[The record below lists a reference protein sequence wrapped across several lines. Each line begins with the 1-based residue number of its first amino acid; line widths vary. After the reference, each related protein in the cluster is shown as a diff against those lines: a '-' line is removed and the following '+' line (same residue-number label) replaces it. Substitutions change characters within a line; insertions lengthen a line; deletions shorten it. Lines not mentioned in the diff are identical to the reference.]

1 MSLRFKI
8 FGFLLFWLA
17 LSITIIAS
25 IFFFLFSPNVEL
37 IRSEYLRSSFTW
49 LGVIP
54 IIFYVFIALA
64 VTGILITNILLN
76 PSEKLTDGVRPKT
89 AGQPQF
95 KLPSQENDAVGIVH
109 QTLDKLQSD
118 LQATLGNRE
127 EQIDYRIQSLSSK
140 VEHLLSATEVAY
152 EISAS
157 RSLNLALNIAMN
169 LMIDRLGYEHVE
181 VYFIDPQG
189 EFAVLRVASGE
200 AGSAMLAQ
208 GYRLRLGS
216 ASPIG
221 SVALTGEPRII
232 SDTESDPSYTKNP
245 LLPLTRSEIAIPL
258 IWNQRVIGVLDMQDS
273 SEDKFN
279 KLDLDIGKIVANQLA
294 ISVEI
299 SRLYQENIEIKQQL
313 TFQHDSLLQ
322 STWLKPFSSK
332 APLGFQ
338 FDVTGIHPYTPDPDE
353 RKSEDAPYSFPV
365 RIHGEVIAWL
375 DVWPTGAHLAPGEEE
390 LLTLLG
396 NRLGHVMESVQTFEE
411 AQRRA
416 ARQERVSQI
425 MANVRSS
432 SSLDGILRNTVSE
445 LGRVFGAS
453 KSFIEIGMPP
463 EVDVEEKE
471 R

>member
-17 LSITIIAS
+17 LSITLVAS
-25 IFFFLFSPNVEL
+25 IFFFLFSPNAEL
-37 IRSEYLRSSFTW
+37 IRFEILRSSITW

-54 IIFYVFIALA
+54 IILFVFIALA
-64 VTGILITNILLN
+64 VTGILITNLLLN
-76 PSEKLTDGVRPKT
+76 SMEKLTDAVRPKA

-95 KLPSQENDAVGIVH
+95 ILPTQENGAVGIAH
-109 QTLDKLQSD
+109 QTSDKLQSD
-118 LQATLGNRE
+118 LQASLEIRE
-127 EQIDYRIQSLSSK
+127 GHIDSLNQSLSSN
-140 VEHLLSATEVAY
+140 VERLLSATEVAH
-152 EISAS
+152 EISAIP
-157 RSLNLALNIAMN
+157 SLNLALNLTMN
-169 LMIDRLGYEHVE
+169 LMIDRFGYEHVE
-181 VYFIDPQG
+181 VYLVDLQG
-189 EFAVLRVASGE
+189 EFAVLRAASGE

-221 SVALTGEPRII
+221 SVALIGEPRII
-232 SDTESDPSYTKNP
+232 SDTKSDPSYTKNP
-245 LLPLTRSEIAIPL
+245 LLPLTRSEMAIPL
-258 IWNQRVIGVLDMQDS
+258 IWNQRVIGVLDVQDS
-273 SEDKFN
+273 SKDKFN

-294 ISVEI
+294 ISVET

-313 TFQHDSLLQ
+313 TFQHDRLLQ
-322 STWLKPFSSK
+322 NTWVKPFAIK

-338 FDVTGIHPYTPDPDE
+338 FDVTGIHPLTPDPDE
-353 RKSEDAPYSFPV
+353 RKSEEAPYSFPV
-365 RIHGEVIAWL
+365 RIHGEVMAWL

-396 NRLGHVMESVQTFEE
+396 DRLGHILESVQIFEE

-416 ARQERVSQI
+416 ARQERVNQI
-425 MANVRSS
+425 MTNVRSS

-453 KSFIEIGMPP
+453 QSFIEIGMPP
-463 EVDVEEKE
+463 DVNEEKE

>member
-17 LSITIIAS
+17 LSITIVAS
-25 IFFFLFSPNVEL
+25 IFYFLFSPNAEL
-37 IRSEYLRSSFTW
+37 IRSDNLRTSISW

-54 IIFYVFIALA
+54 IILSVFIALA
-64 VTGILITNILLN
+64 VTGILITNLLLN
-76 PSEKLTDGVRPKT
+76 PIEKLSDAVRQKS

-95 KLPSQENDAVGIVH
+95 ILPTQENGTVGIVA
-109 QTLDKLQSD
+109 QTLDKLQSN
-118 LQATLGNRE
+118 LQATPEIRE
-127 EQIDYRIQSLSSK
+127 EQIDNRIQSLSSK
-140 VEHLLSATEVAY
+140 VERLLSATEVAH
-152 EISAS
+152 EISAT
-157 RSLNLALNIAMN
+157 RSLNLAMNLTMN
-169 LMIDRLGYEHVE
+169 LMIDRFGYEHIEIYLV
-181 VYFIDPQG
+181 DPQG
-189 EFAVLRVASGE
+189 EFAVLRAASGE
-200 AGSAMLAQ
+200 AGSVMLAQ

-232 SDTESDPSYTKNP
+232 SDTESDPSNTRNP
-245 LLPLTRSEIAIPL
+245 LLRLTRSEIAVPL
-258 IWNQRVIGVLDMQDS
+258 IWNQHVIGVLDVQDS
-273 SEDKFN
+273 RENMFN

-294 ISVEI
+294 ISVET
-299 SRLYQENIEIKQQL
+299 SKLYQENIEIKQQL
-313 TFQHDSLLQ
+313 AFQHDRLRQ
-322 STWLKPFSSK
+322 NTWGKPFASK

-338 FDVTGIHPYTPDPDE
+338 FDVNGIHPLTPDPDE
-353 RKSEDAPYSFPV
+353 RKSEEAPYSFPV
-365 RIHGEVIAWL
+365 RIHGEVMAWL
-375 DVWPTGAHLAPGEEE
+375 DVWPPGAHMAPGEEE

-396 NRLGHVMESVQTFEE
+396 DRLGHILESVQIFEE

-416 ARQERVSQI
+416 ARQERVNQI
-425 MANVRSS
+425 MTNVRSS

-463 EVDVEEKE
+463 DVNEEKE